1 MINEKREGIG
11 RANASKNLRARKQ
24 APTHASQL
32 YHASFQGIRTGT
44 SFFRL
49 ITHHSLLGLELRL
62 DQPEVSVLAPVENVD
77 LIRLGV
83 AEDVKVVPQ
92 QAHL

>member
-1 MINEKREGIG
+1 MRKEKALAEPMPART
-11 RANASKNLRARKQ
+11 SRARKQ

-32 YHASFQGIRTGT
+32 YHASFQGIRIGT